1 MTQAVTEREN
11 QWTEFLNRWP
21 LEKLAEMTLAQY
33 TEAGNQDCFVYWLE
47 ARTEILGSIWGG
59 SAFKFGVYS
68 RKDTT
73 PKPNLSDRLSDRSY
87 GDEYAWYTKYGNSP
101 EEAFASVKSVI
112 LTVANAARAGQLAL
126 IDEADLGQS
135 FKWKIAFL
143 YQDRASPCVLPIY
156 KTEFLRAALD
166 SSEKRAS
173 VLHQQLLAK
182 RSPQDQQTGDAKSIF
197 AYVDAIWPG
206 IQARIKTELT
216 PEAAKNYFDQ
226 SEQFAQIKPATKKMA
241 GYQTA
246 NNLQIA
252 LALDNKKTTLYLST
266 GDWLTSVKHLLLDI
280 VPYAPDK
287 SRSSNIAANAPLLS
301 DGHAITKVVVP
312 DMDALFALCEAYD
325 DISDTPISSSA
336 HSSTMTSTI
345 QPRPPLNQILYGPP
359 GTGKTHSTIEA
370 SLEVLAPDFLVEHA
384 NDRSALKERFDELV
398 AAGYIRFVT
407 FHQSFSYEDFVEG
420 LRAENDEKG
429 QLRYD
434 VVDGVFK
441 MLCDAAAA
449 KVTKQ
454 EAAPIDISGR
464 RVWKM
469 SLGNS
474 LGDDAYIFEECVEN
488 GYALLGYG
496 AQQDFSQCK
505 TRQQIQE
512 RLKANG
518 YPVDSDAYELTAVN
532 TFVNKMA
539 IGDLIVVTE
548 GNLKFRAIGEIS
560 SDYRLLKREEQGDT
574 YGQSRDV
581 KWLRVYKPSLP
592 HDQLMNNQFSQMTI
606 YELKPSAINIEK
618 LASLLQ
624 TQVSLETTNSESSP
638 FVVGEQFGSA
648 YVVVKATCDLLE
660 LKKPNEKSL
669 PLGMSLLETLA
680 DYVREGRLSLEDI
693 RDKQVFEKVPDTL
706 LEPYLVNGYNNILPH
721 LVERLVKADSS
732 SAKRNPTE
740 RISVDAKVLIID
752 EINRGNVSRIFGEL
766 ITLIE
771 PSKRA
776 GNPEAL
782 EVMLPYSKERFSV
795 PANLFLIG
803 TMNTADRSLA
813 GLDIALRRRFTFR
826 EMPPR
831 PEFLNDIGIHG
842 LNIGQLL
849 RVMNERIEVLLDR
862 DHCLG
867 HAYFMPLIHE
877 PTLENLASIF
887 RFNVLPLLQEY
898 FFEDWQR
905 IQWILN
911 DHRKPQAI
919 RFVFKQ
925 NLNTQVLFGDGVN
938 ISDQGGI
945 WKINV
950 PAFGQI
956 AAYLGIISSE
966 QGAEAE

>member
-1 MTQAVTEREN
+1 MTRTVADREN

-21 LEKLAEMTLAQY
+21 LEKLADMTLEQY
-33 TEAGNQDCFVYWLE
+33 TGAGNQDCFVYWLE

-73 PKPNLSDRLSDRSY
+73 PKTNLSDRLSERSY
-87 GDEYAWYTKYGNSP
+87 SDEYAWYTKYGNSP
-101 EEAFASVKSVI
+101 EEAFTSVKSVI
-112 LTVANAARAGQLAL
+112 LIVANAARTCQLAL
-126 IDEADLGQS
+126 IDEVDLGQS

-143 YQDRASPCVLPIY
+143 YQDRTAPCVLPIY

-173 VLHQQLLAK
+173 VLYQQLLAK
-182 RSPQDQQTGDAKSIF
+182 RPHQAQQTGDEKSIF

-216 PEAAKNYFDQ
+216 PEAAKDFFEH
-226 SEQFAQIKPATKKMA
+226 SEQFSQIKPATKKMA

-246 NNLQIA
+246 NDLQIA
-252 LALDNKKTTLYLST
+252 LALDNKKTTLYLSA
-266 GDWLTSVKHLLLDI
+266 GDWLTSVKDLLLDI

-312 DMDALFALCEAYD
+312 DMDALIALCEAYD
-325 DISDTPISSSA
+325 DATDNPISSA
-336 HSSTMTSTI
+336 HSSAMTSMI

-359 GTGKTHSTIEA
+359 GTGKTYSTIEA
-370 SLEVLAPDFLVEHA
+370 SLEVLAPDFLAAHA
-384 NDRSALKERFDELV
+384 SDRSELKERFDALV
-398 AAGYIRFVT
+398 AAGHIRFVT

-434 VVDGVFK
+434 VVDGIFK

-454 EAAPIDISGR
+454 EAAPIEISGR

-496 AQQDFSQCK
+496 AQQDFSHCT

-512 RLKANG
+512 KLAANG
-518 YPVDSDAYELTAVN
+518 YPVDSDAYEVTAVN
-532 TFVNKMA
+532 TFVNKVA

-548 GNLKFRAIGEIS
+548 GNLKFRAVGEIS
-560 SDYRLLKREEQGDT
+560 SDYRLLNREEQGDT
-574 YGQSRDV
+574 YCQSRGV

-606 YELKPSAINIEK
+606 YELKPSAIDMEK
-618 LASLLQ
+618 LASLLH
-624 TQVSLETTNSESSP
+624 TQVSQEKTNSEPSP
-638 FVVGEQFGSA
+638 FVVGEKFGSA
-648 YVVVKATCDLLE
+648 YVVVKATSDLLE

-680 DYVREGRLSLEDI
+680 NYVREGRLSLDDI
-693 RDKQVFEKVPDTL
+693 REKQVFEKVPDTL
-706 LEPYLVNGYNNILPH
+706 LEPFLVNGYNNILPH
-721 LVERLVKADSS
+721 LVERMVTTDTS

-776 GNPEAL
+776 RNPEAL

-831 PEFLNDIGIHG
+831 PELLSDIDIQG

-867 HAYFMPLIHE
+867 HAYFTPLIDE
-877 PTLENLASIF
+877 PTLEKLASIF
-887 RFNVLPLLQEY
+887 RVNVLPLLQEY

-905 IQWILN
+905 IQWVLN
-911 DHRKPQAI
+911 DHRKPQAT

-925 NLNTQVLFGDGVN
+925 NLNTQALFGDGVN
-938 ISDQGGI
+938 IGDQGGI
-945 WKINV
+945 WKINT

-956 AAYLGIISSE
+956 ESYRGIMSA
-966 QGAEAE
+966 QKWDEAE

>member
-1 MTQAVTEREN
+1 MTRSVVEREN

-73 PKPNLSDRLSDRSY
+73 PKPNLSDRSADRSY
-87 GDEYAWYTKYGNSP
+87 GDEYAWYTKYGKSP
-101 EEAFASVKSVI
+101 EEAFAVVKSVI
-112 LTVANAARAGQLAL
+112 SSVANAARTGQLAL
-126 IDEADLGQS
+126 IDDADLGQS

-143 YQDRASPCVLPIY
+143 YQDRTSPCVMPIY
-156 KTEFLRAALD
+156 KTEFLRAALE

-182 RSPQDQQTGDAKSIF
+182 RPPQDPQIADEKSIF

-216 PEAAKNYFDQ
+216 PDAAKDFFEQ
-226 SEQFAQIKPATKKMA
+226 SEQFVQIKPATKKMA

-252 LALDNKKTTLYLST
+252 LALDNQKTTLYLRA
-266 GDWLTSVKHLLLDI
+266 GDWLASVQHRLLDI
-280 VPYAPDK
+280 VSYAPDK
-287 SRSSNIAANAPLLS
+287 SRSSNIAANAPFLS
-301 DGHAITKVVVP
+301 VGHAITKVVVP
-312 DMDALFALCEAYD
+312 DMDALIALCDAYD
-325 DISDTPISSSA
+325 DISEPPFPPVHSCAMTP
-336 HSSTMTSTI
+336 TI
-345 QPRPPLNQILYGPP
+345 QPRPPLNQILFGPP

-370 SLEVLAPDFLVEHA
+370 SLEVLAPDFLAAHHT
-384 NDRSALKERFDELV
+384 DRSALKARFDELV
-398 AAGYIRFVT
+398 AAGHIRFVT

-429 QLRYD
+429 QLRYK
-434 VVDGVFK
+434 VADGIFK

-454 EAAPIDISGR
+454 EVAPVDISGR

-496 AQQDFSQCK
+496 AQQDFTRCT

-512 RLKANG
+512 QLAANG
-518 YPVDSDAYELTAVN
+518 HPVDSDAYELTAVN

-560 SDYRLLKREEQGDT
+560 GDYRLLNREEQGDT
-574 YGQSRDV
+574 YGQSRHV

-592 HDQLMNNQFSQMTI
+592 HDQLMISQFSQMTI
-606 YELKPSAINIEK
+606 YELKPSAIDMEK

-624 TQVSLETTNSESSP
+624 TQVSLEATNPVSSP

-648 YVVVKATCDLLE
+648 YVVVKATNDLLE

-669 PLGMSLLETLA
+669 PLGMSLLQTLA
-680 DYVREGRLSLEDI
+680 NYVRAGLLSLDDI
-693 RDKQVFEKVPDTL
+693 RDKHVFEKVPDTL
-706 LEPYLVNGYNNILPH
+706 LEPYLVNGYNSILPH
-721 LVERLVKADSS
+721 LVDRLVKSNSTRVKTTSS
-732 SAKRNPTE
+732 E
-740 RISVDAKVLIID
+740 RVSVDAKVLIID

-782 EVMLPYSKERFSV
+782 EVMLPYSKDRLSV

-831 PEFLNDIGIHG
+831 PELLSDVDIQGV
-842 LNIGQLL
+842 NVGQLL
-849 RVMNERIEVLLDR
+849 KVMNERIEVLLDR

-867 HAYFMPLIHE
+867 HAYFMPLLEE
-877 PTLENLASIF
+877 PTLEKLASIF
-887 RFNVLPLLQEY
+887 RSNVLPLVQEY

-905 IQWILN
+905 IQWVLN

-919 RFVFKQ
+919 RFVFRQ
-925 NLNTQVLFGDGVN
+925 NLNIQTLFGDGVN
-938 ISDQGGI
+938 VSDQGGI
-945 WKINV
+945 WKVNDA
-950 PAFGQI
+950 AFGKI
-956 AAYLGIISSE
+956 ESYLGILFSQQE
-966 QGAEAE
+966 NEAE

>member
-1 MTQAVTEREN
+1 MPITTNNNFDRLVDYLKSGKASPSHDPSQTDKYKAFIEAFPASQLLGLTLDQYCVGKQTESFCWWIERGLEEVLGRYMPG
-11 QWTEFLNRWP
+11 TAKGHILYFL
-21 LEKLAEMTLAQY
+21 KD
-33 TEAGNQDCFVYWLE
+33 GSVYKHRAL
-47 ARTEILGSIWGG
+47 L
-59 SAFKFGVYS
+59 
-68 RKDTT
+68 D
-73 PKPNLSDRLSDRSY
+73 LSDLDALS
-87 GDEYAWYTKYGNSP
+87 YTLKIQSL
-101 EEAFASVKSVI
+101 I
-112 LTVANAARAGQLAL
+112 ANADPNSDLTWIDDDAQLYQRAGVPPRVT
-126 IDEADLGQS
+126 IGEGR
-135 FKWKIAFL
+135 K
-143 YQDRASPCVLPIY
+143 
-156 KTEFLRAALD
+156 LR
-166 SSEKRAS
+166 
-173 VLHQQLLAK
+173 
-182 RSPQDQQTGDAKSIF
+182 
-197 AYVDAIWPG
+197 
-206 IQARIKTELT
+206 
-216 PEAAKNYFDQ
+216 
-226 SEQFAQIKPATKKMA
+226 
-241 GYQTA
+241 
-246 NNLQIA
+246 
-252 LALDNKKTTLYLST
+252 
-266 GDWLTSVKHLLLDI
+266 
-280 VPYAPDK
+280 
-287 SRSSNIAANAPLLS
+287 LLS
-301 DGHAITKVVVP
+301 SYNPQI
-312 DMDALFALCEAYD
+312 ML
-325 DISDTPISSSA
+325 PISSSDHVGHFLETLGCPA
-336 HSSTMTSTI
+336 ADIPNKKSPVARMLLLREYWEAAKAKVANLTPWGFMNALYRSDLGLAPVKEAESDDKDVLDSATQTAPASATQ
-345 QPRPPLNQILYGPP
+345 QPELNQILYGPP
-359 GTGKTHSTIEA
+359 GTGKTFATINA
-370 SLEVLAPDFLVEHA
+370 ALEILDPEFLLANSIEIK
-384 NDRSALKERFDELV
+384 RQELKKRFDELV
-398 AAGYIRFVT
+398 AAGHIRFVT

-434 VVDGVFK
+434 VVDGIFK

-496 AQQDFSQCK
+496 AQQDFSHCT

-512 RLKANG
+512 QLAANG
-518 YPVDSDAYELTAVN
+518 HPVDSDAYELTAVN

-592 HDQLMNNQFSQMTI
+592 NDQLMNNQFSQMTI
-606 YELKPSAINIEK
+606 YELKPSAIDMEK
-618 LASLLQ
+618 LATLLQ
-624 TQVSLETTNSESSP
+624 TQVSLATTNAESSP
-638 FVVGEQFGSA
+638 FIVGEQFGSA
-648 YVVVKATCDLLE
+648 YVVVKATGDLLE

-669 PLGMSLLETLA
+669 PLGMSLLQTLA
-680 DYVREGRLSLEDI
+680 NYVREGRLSLDDI

-721 LVERLVKADSS
+721 LVERLVMASSS
-732 SAKRNPTE
+732 SAKNNSNE
-740 RISVDAKVLIID
+740 RHSLDAKVLIID

-776 GNPEAL
+776 GKPEAL

-831 PEFLNDIGIHG
+831 PELLSEIDIQG

-849 RVMNERIEVLLDR
+849 RVMNERIEALLDR

-867 HAYFMPLIHE
+867 HAYFMPLIEE
-877 PTLENLASIF
+877 PTLEKLASVF
-887 RFNVLPLLQEY
+887 RVNVLPLLQEY

-905 IQWILN
+905 IQWVLN
-911 DHRKPQAI
+911 DHRKPQPI

-925 NLNTQVLFGDGVN
+925 NLNTQALFGDGVN

-945 WKINV
+945 WKINA

-956 AAYLGIISSE
+956 ESYLGIISAQ
-966 QGAEAE
+966 QGDEAE

>member
-1 MTQAVTEREN
+1 MTRTVADREN

-73 PKPNLSDRLSDRSY
+73 PKTNLSDRLSDRSY

-101 EEAFASVKSVI
+101 QEAFASVKSVI
-112 LTVANAARAGQLAL
+112 LTVANAARTGQLAL

-143 YQDRASPCVLPIY
+143 YQDRTSPCVLPIY

-182 RSPQDQQTGDAKSIF
+182 RPPQDQQTGDEKSIF

-216 PEAAKNYFDQ
+216 PEVAKDFFEQ
-226 SEQFAQIKPATKKMA
+226 SEQFTQIKPATKKMA
-241 GYQTA
+241 GYQTV

-252 LALDNKKTTLYLST
+252 LALDNKKTTLYLSA

-301 DGHAITKVVVP
+301 VGYAITKVVVP
-312 DMDALFALCEAYD
+312 DMDALIALCEAYD
-325 DISDTPISSSA
+325 DATDTPISSA
-336 HSSTMTSTI
+336 NSSTMTSTI

-370 SLEVLAPDFLVEHA
+370 SLEVLAPDFLAEHA
-384 NDRSALKERFDELV
+384 DDRSALKERFDELI
-398 AAGYIRFVT
+398 AAGHIRFVT

-434 VVDGVFK
+434 VVDGIFK

-496 AQQDFSQCK
+496 AQQDFSEC
-505 TRQQIQE
+505 TNRQQIQE
-512 RLKANG
+512 RLKTNG
-518 YPVDSDAYELTAVN
+518 HPVDSDAYELTAVN
-532 TFVNKMA
+532 AFVNKMA

-560 SDYRLLKREEQGDT
+560 GAYRLLNREEQGDT

-606 YELKPSAINIEK
+606 YELKPSAIDMEK

-624 TQVSLETTNSESSP
+624 TQVSLATTNSESSP
-638 FVVGEQFGSA
+638 FIVGERFKSG
-648 YVVVKATCDLLE
+648 YEVVKATSDLLE
-660 LKKPNEKSL
+660 LKKPNEKNL
-669 PLGMSLLETLA
+669 PFGMSLLETLA
-680 DYVREGRLSLEDI
+680 NYVREGRCSLEDI
-693 RDKQVFEKVPDTL
+693 RDKQVFKKVPDTQ
-706 LEPYLVNGYNNILPH
+706 LEPYIVNGYYNILPY
-721 LVERLVKADSS
+721 LVERLVTGNSS
-732 SAKRNPTE
+732 SAKQSPAE
-740 RISVDAKVLIID
+740 RIPVDAKVLIID

-771 PSKRA
+771 TSKRA

-831 PEFLNDIGIHG
+831 PELLSDIDIQG

-867 HAYFMPLIHE
+867 HAYFMSLIDE
-877 PTLENLASIF
+877 PTLEKLASIF
-887 RFNVLPLLQEY
+887 RVNVLPLLQEY

-905 IQWILN
+905 IQWVLN

-925 NLNTQVLFGDGVN
+925 NLNTQALFGDGVN

-945 WKINV
+945 WKINA

-956 AAYLGIISSE
+956 ESYLGIISAQ
-966 QGAEAE
+966 QGDEAE